1 MSPLGRSWVSSF
13 INSGNKIVMSPVTPA
28 KAAWVVP
35 VYEKNLVG
43 PHQIGAMFR
52 PLYFR
57 RDQKLTQLV
66 ETSATPTHYAGAIPT
81 GAVLRHFANPTPLF
95 EHSLPDVAPGVSD
108 DWAKSGG
115 RAQLVRRSH
124 RSLRHA
130 AQGWTRK
137 RGALYNR
144 GSGEGGS
151 TRTIL
156 TRACMR
162 IAWLAKL

>member
-13 INSGNKIVMSPVTPA
+13 INSGNKIVMSPVNPA

-66 ETSATPTHYAGAIPT
+66 ETSATPNRYAGVIPT
-81 GAVLRHFANPTPLF
+81 WRSTPTLRQLNPTF
-95 EHSLPDVAPGVSD
+95 RAR
-108 DWAKSGG
+108 G

-130 AQGWTRK
+130 AQGRTRK